1 MPSCHRTMNEERK
14 KRSQRRY
21 WNFGIFLLLAACFF
35 PLFLCIGHL
44 PVRISPNSRNFS
56 GQERSVTVYFDSFA
70 FQLIK
75 SAAFFGLFD
84 SLFFANPWPNLNPS
98 LISLPRETNL
108 KFGKYFPFPFG
119 RQACNEST
127 QDQSAGNVVCT
138 IKLTFLIQTRKA
150 QSQVPVFLRDV
161 CTRGGE
167 GTLEIF
173 GWRCAAGSLKPLAY
187 TRASSVE
194 FCYPILD

>member
-1 MPSCHRTMNEERK
+1 MPSCHQTMNEERK

-21 WNFGIFLLLAACFF
+21 WNLGIFLLLAACCF
-35 PLFLCIGHL
+35 PYSSVLDTYQLEFHQILE
-44 PVRISPNSRNFS
+44 ISQDRKD
-56 GQERSVTVYFDSFA
+56 QITVYFDSFA

-84 SLFFANPWPNLNPS
+84 SLFFANPWPNLNPG
-98 LISLPRETNL
+98 LISLPRETNF

-138 IKLTFLIQTRKA
+138 IKLTFLIQTPKA
-150 QSQVPVFLRDV
+150 QSQVPVFLRGV
-161 CTRGGE
+161 CTRGE
-167 GTLEIF
+167 GGGGHFRNFWVEMCRWVPETV
-173 GWRCAAGSLKPLAY
+173 SLHQ
-187 TRASSVE
+187 SQFS
-194 FCYPILD
+194 